1 MRSGKALL
9 QQEFGQS
16 FNVVRALAQGWDTQL
31 ELVEAV
37 EKVAAEAAFL
47 YSLFQ
52 IHIGGGDDANIDA
65 DLAAATEA
73 VVGYAIEHAQKFD
86 LHFGIEFA
94 NLIEE

>member
-1 MRSGKALL
+1 MGSGEALL

-16 FNVVRALAQGWDTQL
+16 FNVVRALAQGWDAQL

-52 IHIGGGDDANIDA
+52 IHISGGNDADIDA
-65 DLAAATEA
+65 DFATAPEA
-73 VVGYAIEHAQKFD
+73 IVGHAIEHTQKFD
-86 LHFGIEFA
+86 LDFGVEFT